1 MGAVLIHVG
10 RWTDGQTHI
19 QADRRTDKMEVM
31 GAFVTMPACLKIK
44 NQSCGDIDE
53 DLKLKR
59 KINPKMNA

>member
-1 MGAVLIHVG
+1 
-10 RWTDGQTHI
+10 
-19 QADRRTDKMEVM
+19 MEVM